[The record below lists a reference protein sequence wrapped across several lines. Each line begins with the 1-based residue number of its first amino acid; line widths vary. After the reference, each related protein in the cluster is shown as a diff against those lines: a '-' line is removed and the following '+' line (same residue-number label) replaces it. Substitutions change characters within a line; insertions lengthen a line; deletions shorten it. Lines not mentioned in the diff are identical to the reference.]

1 MSSIVHQVIPWL
13 STVSA
18 WLIFINGCLVL
29 FSILLSG
36 IYILTK
42 RILLQ
47 FWAHFT
53 LAGYTNYL
61 VKKYRKTKKTK
72 KIRLSNEKDL
82 YPNKDGGQD
91 EN

>member
-1 MSSIVHQVIPWL
+1 MSSIVHQIIPWL
-13 STVSA
+13 STIAA
-18 WLIFINGCLVL
+18 WLIFINGCLAL

-61 VKKYRKTKKTK
+61 FKKYRKTKK
-72 KIRLSNEKDL
+72 IRMSNEKDL
-82 YPNKDGGQD
+82 YPNEDGGQD
-91 EN
+91 DSTE